1 MYIFSKSNKIDA
13 VLTQQ
18 NDIYESSNESYI
30 TQKTEKCAA
39 IRQISIQDEILQF
52 TCYWVFCS
60 FHKLKYCSVCNKSPN
75 KLHKMPNIESNPTE
89 SMTVNEMP
97 IQLLRPEICQFLQE

>member
-1 MYIFSKSNKIDA
+1 MLHPYMRECNYLHNTYSVNFI
-13 VLTQQ
+13 
-18 NDIYESSNESYI
+18 
-30 TQKTEKCAA
+30 
-39 IRQISIQDEILQF
+39 
-52 TCYWVFCS
+52 
-60 FHKLKYCSVCNKSPN
+60 KLHCSVCNKSPN